1 MNFDKLSNAID
12 NRDMKV
18 KDLLKGMEEYGVK
31 LSRASYYNRMNGKAE
46 FTRSEIVAIAK
57 VLKLDEENT
66 NRIFF
71 EDYVS

>member
-18 KDLLKGMEEYGVK
+18 KDLLEGMEEHGVK
-31 LSRASYYNRMNGKAE
+31 LSRASYYNRMNGKTE